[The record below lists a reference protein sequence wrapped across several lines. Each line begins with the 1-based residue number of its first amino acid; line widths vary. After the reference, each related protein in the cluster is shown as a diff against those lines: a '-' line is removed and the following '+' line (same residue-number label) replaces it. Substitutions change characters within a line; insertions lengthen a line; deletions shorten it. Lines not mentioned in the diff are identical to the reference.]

1 MSDSLRDQLL
11 KAGFAPSRKE
21 TQRAPEKRDRRD
33 RHVAKPH
40 AEDPK
45 SARQKRSDEV
55 DLARAYAIRAQT
67 EKAEREAAAREAQQ
81 QAQERKERKRRL
93 QELLRGQ
100 VLNLAEADHV
110 RHFEHAGKIRRIY
123 VGAEQLIA
131 LNRGELGVVVQAGR
145 FILVTREIALRAK
158 EIAEDAVALLVDP
171 EAVSTTSEDDV
182 PDDLMW

>member
-11 KAGFAPSRKE
+11 KAGFAPPRNE
-21 TQRAPEKRDRRD
+21 VQRAPEKRDRRD
-33 RHVAKPH
+33 RHAVKPQ
-40 AEDPK
+40 AQGPK
-45 SARQKRSDEV
+45 PARQKRSNEV

-67 EKAEREAAAREAQQ
+67 EKAEREAAAREAQKR
-81 QAQERKERKRRL
+81 AQERKERKRRL
-93 QELLRGQ
+93 QELLQGR

-123 VGAEQLIA
+123 VSAEQLAA

-145 FILVTREIALRAK
+145 FILVTRETALRAK
-158 EIAEDAVALLVDP
+158 EITEDAVALLVDP
-171 EAVSTTSEDDV
+171 EAVSTMSEDDV